1 MSGKSK
7 AGAKSG
13 KPATGTG
20 VGARK
25 PADLEAVRTR
35 IRNYVGNRALD
46 MVKASVDEIEKKGNV
61 AAMKFLFELAG
72 LFPETEEGPEQ
83 QDDSLALT
91 LLKRFALPG
100 STASEPSNGNHN
112 GSDPQAAE
120 GDSLE

>member
-1 MSGKSK
+1 MSGKGK
-7 AGAKSG
+7 AVAKNGRAAAGAG
-13 KPATGTG
+13 A
-20 VGARK
+20 GARK

-72 LFPETEEGPEQ
+72 LFPETAVVPEEE
-83 QDDSLALT
+83 DDSLALT
-91 LLKRFALPG
+91 LLKRFAIPG
-100 STASEPSNGNHN
+100 STASEPSNGNQN
-112 GSDPQAAE
+112 GNHPEAAE